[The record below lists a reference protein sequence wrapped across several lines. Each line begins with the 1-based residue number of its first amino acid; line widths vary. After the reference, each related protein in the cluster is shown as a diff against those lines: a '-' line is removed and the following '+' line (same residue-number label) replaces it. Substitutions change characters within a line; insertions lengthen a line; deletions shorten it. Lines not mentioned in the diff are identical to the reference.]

1 MKTLLRSI
9 LVFFAFPCILDA
21 QSGNAGQTGFAILK
35 IGVGGRGAALANSYA
50 ADATGAVATFW
61 NPANLASSPNEVF
74 FSHTEW
80 LQDVKN
86 DFVAVKFNGLGA
98 AWGLSLH
105 LQNVGG
111 IQQRTKASA
120 DPIGEIAMHDVS
132 FGLSYAHKLN
142 QDFDF
147 GVTVKY
153 LGERILSFAAN
164 GFAFDLGASYR
175 ISRINGLRLAGS
187 VHNIG
192 SVGELR
198 QEKITLPTY
207 LRAGL
212 VYQPDFQFGTHQM
225 KFFAGYMNVFDG
237 ESGFSGG
244 IEFVANGVAAVRA
257 GYQFGSDNQSF
268 SGGVG
273 LVRAGYRFDYAYAPF
288 DLDLGDTHRFSLAI
302 GL

>member
-1 MKTLLRSI
+1 MKKLFWFMI
-9 LVFFAFPCILDA
+9 LFLILPSMLGA
-21 QSGNAGQTGFAILK
+21 QSGSAGQTGFAFLK
-35 IGVGGRGAALANSYA
+35 IGVGGRGAALANSFT
-50 ADATGAVATFW
+50 ADAMGAVATFW

-86 DFVAVKFNGLGA
+86 DYVAVKFNGLGA

-120 DPIGEIAMHDVS
+120 EPIGEIAMHDVA
-132 FGLSYAHKLN
+132 FGLSYARKLSQN
-142 QDFDF
+142 FDF
-147 GVTVKY
+147 GVTAKY

-164 GFAFDLGASYR
+164 GFAFDFGSSYR
-175 ISRINGLRLAGS
+175 FSRINGLRLAVS
-187 VHNIG
+187 IHNIG
-192 SVGELR
+192 SVEKLR
-198 QEKITLPTY
+198 EEKIALPTY

-212 VYQPDFQFGTHQM
+212 VYQPDFQPGTHQI
-225 KFFAGYMNVFDG
+225 KFFAGYVNVFDS
-237 ESGFSGG
+237 ESGLSGG
-244 IEFVANGVAAVRA
+244 IEFVANGVAALRA

-273 LVRAGYRFDYAYAPF
+273 LVRDGYRFDYAYAPF